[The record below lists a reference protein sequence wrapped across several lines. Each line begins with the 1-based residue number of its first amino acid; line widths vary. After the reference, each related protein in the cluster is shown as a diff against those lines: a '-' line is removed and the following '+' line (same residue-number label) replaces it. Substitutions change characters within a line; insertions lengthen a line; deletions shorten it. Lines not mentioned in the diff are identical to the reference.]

1 MAAKDP
7 IKLVC
12 QNRKARHEYQIDEVL
27 EAGIMLLGP
36 EVKSLRDGRANL
48 TDGYAAFQGGEPW
61 LYNVHISPYSHSNDT
76 SRLDPLRPR
85 KLLLHKAES
94 RKLIGKLE
102 ERGYTL
108 IPLKIYFRHGKAKV
122 ELGLAKGKKLYD
134 KRETLKR
141 RDTERELRRHYDI
154 R

>member
-1 MAAKDP
+1 MAKDS
-7 IKLVC
+7 IKIVC

-36 EVKSLRDGRANL
+36 EVKSLREGRANL

-85 KLLLHKAES
+85 KLLLHKAEG
-94 RKLIGKLE
+94 RKLIGKLD

-122 ELGLAKGKKLYD
+122 ELGLAKGKKIYD
-134 KRETLKR
+134 KRETVKK
-141 RDTERELRRHYDI
+141 RDTERELRRQYNI

>member
-1 MAAKDP
+1 MTKNS
-7 IKLVC
+7 IRIVC
-12 QNRKARHEYQIDEVL
+12 QNRRARHEYQIDDIF

-48 TDGYAAFQGGEPW
+48 GDGYAAFHGGEPW
-61 LYNVHISPYSHSNDT
+61 LYNVHISPYPNASDAFHI
-76 SRLDPLRPR
+76 DPIRPR
-85 KLLLHKAES
+85 KLLLHKAEN

-108 IPLKIYFRHGKAKV
+108 IPLKIYFKDGKAKV
-122 ELGLAKGKKLYD
+122 ELGLAKGKRLYD
-134 KRETLKR
+134 KREAVKKR
-141 RDTERELRRHYDI
+141 ETERELRRRYNI

>member
-1 MAAKDP
+1 MAKDS
-7 IKLVC
+7 IKIVC

-36 EVKSLRDGRANL
+36 EVKSLREGRANL

-85 KLLLHKAES
+85 KLLIHKAEG
-94 RKLIGKLE
+94 RKLIGKLD

-122 ELGLAKGKKLYD
+122 ELGLAKGKKIYD
-134 KRETLKR
+134 KRETVKK
-141 RDTERELRRHYDI
+141 RDTERELRRQYNI